1 MLTIREIKVEVTNN
15 SKNIIKDKISK
26 KLKINSSEILNL
38 TIEKESLDARDKNN
52 IYYVYECN
60 IELKDENSVLRRNTN
75 NKNLFIARDK
85 TYNFNKCGNLKL
97 NSRPVI
103 VGSGPS
109 GLFCAYVLAQN
120 GYNPLVIERGEC
132 VEERVNT
139 VQKFWDGGKLNTE
152 SNVQFGEGGAGTFSD
167 GKLNTLVKDLENRG
181 RKVFETFVECG
192 APEDIMYNYKPHIGT
207 DILISVV
214 KNLREKIISLG
225 GEFRYNTKLTNIIVN
240 NNKVEKIEVNNNEY
254 IDCNVLVLAIGHSAR
269 DTFKMLYDLGI
280 DMKSKPFAVG
290 VRVEHSQDMINLS
303 QYGKKYK
310 DILPPATYKLTYQAS
325 NKRGVYS
332 FCMCPGGY
340 IVNAS
345 SENNCLV
352 VNGMSNHERDSKYSN
367 SAIVVTVNEKD
378 YGDGVLDGLEFQR
391 KLERSTYKICGGK
404 VPVQTLKGF
413 YENKILDFG
422 NVLPLVKGKYEKA
435 NLNEILPNYIS
446 ESLKEAFP
454 SFGKKIKGFD
464 NDDTLL
470 LGVEARTSS
479 PIKIERD
486 ENFESSIG
494 GIYPCGEGCGFA
506 GGITSAAIDGIK
518 VAEKIGEKYIYKN

>member
-1 MLTIREIKVEVTNN
+1 MLRISNIKIDIINDNKEYITKVLEQKLKTNIKKYKIVKKSIDARKDIKYVYTFDVLVTNE
-15 SKNIIKDKISK
+15 DKVLKRLKELHKTPKEEYI
-26 KLKINSSEILNL
+26 LKI
-38 TIEKESLDARDKNN
+38 TGN
-52 IYYVYECN
+52 IPV
-60 IELKDENSVLRRNTN
+60 TN
-75 NKNLFIARDK
+75 
-85 TYNFNKCGNLKL
+85 
-97 NSRPVI
+97 RPII
-103 VGSGPS
+103 VGTGPA
-109 GLFCAYVLAQN
+109 GLFL
-120 GYNPLVIERGEC
+120 GYMLSKYGYRPLLIERGEKI
-132 VEERVNT
+132 EDRVNT
-139 VQKFWDGGKLNTE
+139 VNKFWKENILNEE

-167 GKLNTLVKDLENRG
+167 GKLNTLVKDKYFRM
-181 RKVFETFVECG
+181 KKIFEIFIECG
-192 APEDIMYNYKPHIGT
+192 APKEIIYDYKPHIGT
-207 DILISVV
+207 D
-214 KNLREKIISLG
+214 KLREVVINMRNKIINMG

-269 DTFKMLYDLGI
+269 DTFKMLYELGI
-280 DMKSKPFAVG
+280 DMRSKPFAVG

-310 DILPPATYKLTYQAS
+310 DVLPPATYKLTYQAS

-352 VNGMSNHERDSKYSN
+352 VNGMSNHKRDSKYSN

-413 YENKILDFG
+413 YENKILDLG

-446 ESLKEAFP
+446 DSLKEAFP

-479 PIKIERD
+479 PIRIERD
-486 ENFESSIG
+486 NFFESSIK

-518 VAEKIGEKYIYKN
+518 VAEKIGEKYI